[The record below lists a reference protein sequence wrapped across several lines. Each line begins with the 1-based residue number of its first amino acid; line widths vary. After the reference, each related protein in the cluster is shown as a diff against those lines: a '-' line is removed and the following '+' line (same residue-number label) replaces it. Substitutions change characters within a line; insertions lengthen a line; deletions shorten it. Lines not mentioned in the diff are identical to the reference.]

1 MHDARHNRRS
11 GRWIRE
17 YFLQNLSTNTG
28 KDSFF
33 QFQNFP
39 HVSFYSKR
47 YLSIGARPEPALAR
61 LTNPSLQM
69 ESSGVGAVETGGEQ
83 SADAE
88 TTVPK
93 LEGGTSSASA
103 ETTAPKLEGGKSGVR
118 AASCLTFGQDPAR
131 NASRAAVTTS
141 KVMPFSGDEL
151 TPAAEASK
159 KAPAV
164 LPQNDAEAPAVA
176 SPSSAYFGDFGVVVT
191 TAIKAKSWA
200 THIWRGFLLLCATG
214 TFAILETTNRL
225 LLGVCGAVFASI
237 FATTAYEAHGNTG
250 LCLVLLCCI
259 SCGVGAKYFTKEIG
273 MMEVWSQMF
282 EDADMKIGLAALKRE
297 QLELHKKRT
306 QETVR
311 CT

>member
-1 MHDARHNRRS
+1 
-11 GRWIRE
+11 
-17 YFLQNLSTNTG
+17 
-28 KDSFF
+28 
-33 QFQNFP
+33 
-39 HVSFYSKR
+39 
-47 YLSIGARPEPALAR
+47 
-61 LTNPSLQM
+61 M
-69 ESSGVGAVETGGEQ
+69 ESSGVGGVDTGGEP
-83 SADAE
+83 SVDAE

-118 AASCLTFGQDPAR
+118 AASCLTFGQDPVR

-141 KVMPFSGDEL
+141 KVTPFLGGEL

-159 KAPAV
+159 KAPAL

-225 LLGVCGAVFASI
+225 LLGVCGAVFDSI
-237 FATTAYEAHGNTG
+237 FATTAYEAYGNAG

-282 EDADMKIGLAALKRE
+282 EDADMKIGLAGLKRE
-297 QLELHKKRT
+297 QRELDEAMGPEECLKRT
-306 QETVR
+306 HETVR
-311 CT
+311 CA